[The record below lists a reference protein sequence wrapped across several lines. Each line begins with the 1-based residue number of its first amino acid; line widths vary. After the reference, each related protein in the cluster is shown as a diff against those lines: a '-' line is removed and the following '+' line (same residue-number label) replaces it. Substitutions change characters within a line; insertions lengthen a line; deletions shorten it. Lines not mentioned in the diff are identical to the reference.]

1 MSIIYYYYSIPVLI
15 GISIVVIT
23 VLFLLLKPGGSN
35 GGRKQSKFPKT
46 LQDPNVK
53 YPLPLIE
60 KEEITHDTKKF
71 RFGLPSSSHV
81 LGLPLGRTLRY
92 IPLSRQQNH
101 LTLKSDNS
109 LISQYHLSFTHFLRR
124 ILYSVYY
131 KNTHPN
137 YPDGGKMSQYLND
150 MKTGDTIDFRGP
162 NGLLVYNGNGQF
174 AIRPDKKSEPKVRKF
189 RHVGMIAGGTGITPM
204 LQLIRSITADPADNT
219 KCSLIFA
226 NQTEKDILLRKELDE
241 VHRNHPDKLN
251 LWCTLDKPSEGWK
264 YSKGFV
270 DADMIKDHLPPPA
283 SDVLIVMCGP
293 PPMIQYAC
301 LPNLDKLGYKIENT
315 FAY

>member
-1 MSIIYYYYSIPVLI
+1 MDQVLTVPVLI

-81 LGLPLGRTLRY
+81 LGLPLGQHVY
-92 IPLSRQQNH
+92 LSA
-101 LTLKSDNS
+101 K
-109 LISQYHLSFTHFLRR
+109 
-124 ILYSVYY
+124 V
-131 KNTHPN
+131 
-137 YPDGGKMSQYLND
+137 
-150 MKTGDTIDFRGP
+150 
-162 NGLLVYNGNGQF
+162 NGNLV
-174 AIRPDKKSEPKVRKF
+174 IR
-189 RHVGMIAGGTGITPM
+189 AYTP
-204 LQLIRSITADPADNT
+204 
-219 KCSLIFA
+219 
-226 NQTEKDILLRKELDE
+226 
-241 VHRNHPDKLN
+241 
-251 LWCTLDKPSEGWK
+251 PSEGWK